1 MPIFRPRRSVSI
13 GGVRLNLG
21 KRGITSASVRRG
33 RVTRNLATGRTSV
46 RTPLGSLIF
55 GGGGKRRSR

>member
-1 MPIFRPRRSVSI
+1 MPFFRPRRSVTI

-21 KRGITSASVRRG
+21 KCGVTSASVRRG
-33 RVTRNLATGRTSV
+33 RVTRSLTTGRTSV

-55 GGGGKRRSR
+55 GSPRKRRR